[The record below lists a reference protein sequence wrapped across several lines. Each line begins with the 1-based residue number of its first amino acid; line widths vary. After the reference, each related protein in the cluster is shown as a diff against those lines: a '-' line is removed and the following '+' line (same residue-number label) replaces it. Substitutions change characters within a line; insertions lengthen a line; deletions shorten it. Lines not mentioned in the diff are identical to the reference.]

1 METDDANRAE
11 DVVMI
16 PVGQI
21 RVLNPRAR
29 DPKKF
34 KEVVDSI
41 RDVGLKRPITVTPRH
56 DAVGDGAVYDLVCG
70 QGRLEAFIELG
81 EAAIPAIVRTASRED
96 RLVMSL
102 VENLAR
108 RLPASFDHVVQIA
121 RLRDQGYTATDIGKK
136 VGLHGAYVGGILRLW
151 DTGEER
157 LIRAVEQGRMPLSVA
172 IDLTHATD
180 AEEQQILSQ
189 AYLTGQLV
197 GNPLKTAMR
206 ILQERRD
213 HGKKMTPGSGRHRPV
228 ATAETLVR
236 NIEEQ
241 AARQKVF
248 VKKAQRCENLLRV
261 AVAALKTVLANEHFV
276 TLLRAEGLLSL
287 PRLEGTEAPWSADP
301 RFQQETA

>member
-1 METDDANRAE
+1 MATDDTDRTE

-16 PVGQI
+16 PINQI

-29 DPKKF
+29 DPKGF
-34 KEVVDSI
+34 KEIVASI
-41 RDVGLKRPITVTPRH
+41 RDVGLKRPITLTLRN
-56 DAVGDGAVYDLVCG
+56 DGIGDGAVYDLVCG

-81 EAAIPAIVRTASRED
+81 EAEIPALVKTASRED

-108 RLPASFDHVVQIA
+108 RAPASFDHVVQIA

-136 VGLHGAYVGGILRLW
+136 VGRHGAYVGGILRLW

-157 LIRAVEQGRMPLSVA
+157 LIRAVEQGRIPLSVA

-180 AEEQQILSQ
+180 ADEQRIRSE
-189 AYLTGQLV
+189 AYQTGQLV

-213 HGKKMTPGSGRHRPV
+213 HGKKMTPGSARHRPA
-228 ATAETLVR
+228 ATAAALVKS
-236 NIEEQ
+236 IAEQ
-241 AARQKVF
+241 AARQRGF

-261 AVAALKTVLANEHFV
+261 AIAALKTVLANEHFV

-287 PRLEGTEAPWSADP
+287 PRLIGTEAPWSVDP
-301 RFQQETA
+301 RCQQETA

>member
-1 METDDANRAE
+1 MAGEGAERVE

-16 PVGQI
+16 PIEQI

-29 DPKKF
+29 EPKKF

-41 RDVGLKRPITVTPRH
+41 RDVGLKRPITVTPRY

-81 EAAIPAIVRTASRED
+81 ETAIPDIVRTASRED

-108 RLPASFDHVVQIA
+108 RLPASFEHVVQIA

-136 VGLHGAYVGGILRLW
+136 VGLHGAYVGGVLRLW

-157 LIRAVEQGRMPLSVA
+157 LIRAVEQGRIPLSVA

-180 AEEQQILSQ
+180 AEEQQILSE
-189 AYLTGQLV
+189 AYQTGQLV
-197 GNPLKTAMR
+197 GNPLKAAMR
-206 ILQERRD
+206 ILQERRE
-213 HGKKMTPGSGRHRPV
+213 HGKKMAPGCGRHRPV
-228 ATAETLVR
+228 ATAETLVK

-241 AARQKVF
+241 AARQRTF

-287 PRLEGTEAPWSADP
+287 PRLAGTDAPWSADP